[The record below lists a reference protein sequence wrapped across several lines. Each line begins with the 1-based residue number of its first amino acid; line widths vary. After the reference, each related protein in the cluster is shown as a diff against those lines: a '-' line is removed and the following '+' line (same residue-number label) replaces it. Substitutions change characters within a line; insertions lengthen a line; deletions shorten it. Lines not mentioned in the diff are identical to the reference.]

1 MGSFLQKLLT
11 NPEDFKFYT
20 GNQKGAVSPNNQ
32 NPRTIPFGRD
42 RFNDGLGDGSNQP
55 YGWKKKPGDIGIG
68 VMIDDYANSYEDTIG
83 EANIDDFIIRGGV
96 LAPLKAVR
104 DSIRLTRFFSDIKNP
119 KGILFLAKQNLL
131 SRIGTKTEA
140 SKGVGYAGGGLN
152 EGVYTPLST
161 IGQALIGFA
170 GGHLNKQGLD
180 PTGLFPGASINKY
193 QEVISENQL
202 ILPDDFI
209 NNRLINL
216 IPKPLNTNP
225 FQSTGIL
232 VSLLKGYS
240 VNPPYDPS
248 TLIEYGGG
256 PGSVLGIG
264 KTKIRFATTND
275 SFSKLTVFD
284 KKNDIN
290 SFETY
295 AGFKSH
301 PTDIN
306 RLFLLTNPT
315 SSSDILL
322 EYKGGPGSNGKVDGT
337 TKINYATDN
346 SGFKLTVL
354 DKKNNINSF
363 QQNAIAPIR
372 LVQSQVAD
380 GVNNNRLFHLLKNN
394 PQTFP
399 YFKYFPKNNSSVL
412 IEYPKGS
419 ESGFGGDPNNIVK
432 IKYATDNSGFKST
445 VFNADVYKI
454 GSFETGSGLSPQPID
469 SNRLFRLTNPTSFSD
484 ILLEYKGGPGSN
496 GKIDGSTKIKY
507 AINNSG
513 FKLTVFDDYY
523 SSNLLKADGARYKT
537 WDYSKISSQT
547 LNLDADTKSDFRSGS
562 KESGAQTFLSSSP
575 NYIVKNIEDN
585 LNLGNPGR
593 RSRNRSSYT
602 SGSDGGKP
610 LDKLNASP
618 IYESETFI
626 EGQSI
631 NNLQENQYKD
641 IIPFI
646 ISILNNEN
654 TSGGPPKKNMH
665 FRAFIDSFSDTYDAD
680 WSPIEYM
687 GRAEKLYKYK
697 GFGRKISMAFTVVAQ
712 SREEMYQMYNKLN
725 FLASS
730 LAPEY
735 LPSGYMA
742 GNIAYITLGEY
753 IYNQPGIITSL
764 TFDIPEESPW
774 EIGIDD
780 TGKRIYGTTRQVPH
794 MIKVTGFNFTP
805 IHIFKPEKQRWKDDL
820 KDIKDKNSTEL
831 LYGKGNQQY
840 IAKNSQPWI
849 ITQPQDETTF
859 EDLSLTETI
868 PQQDILV
875 T

>member
-20 GNQKGAVSPNNQ
+20 DNQKGAVNPNNQ

-140 SKGVGYAGGGLN
+140 SKGLGYAGGALN

-161 IGQALIGFA
+161 IGQALVGFA
-170 GGHLNKQGLD
+170 GTHLNKQGLD

-202 ILPDDFI
+202 ILPDDYI

-306 RLFLLTNPT
+306 RLFLLTKST

-337 TKINYATDN
+337 TKI
-346 SGFKLTVL
+346 
-354 DKKNNINSF
+354 
-363 QQNAIAPIR
+363 
-372 LVQSQVAD
+372 
-380 GVNNNRLFHLLKNN
+380 
-394 PQTFP
+394 
-399 YFKYFPKNNSSVL
+399 
-412 IEYPKGS
+412 
-419 ESGFGGDPNNIVK
+419 
-432 IKYATDNSGFKST
+432 
-445 VFNADVYKI
+445 
-454 GSFETGSGLSPQPID
+454 
-469 SNRLFRLTNPTSFSD
+469 
-484 ILLEYKGGPGSN
+484 
-496 GKIDGSTKIKY
+496 KY
-507 AINNSG
+507 AINNEG
-513 FKLTVFDDYY
+513 FKLTVFDKNN
-523 SSNLLKADGARYKT
+523 SSNLLKAEGARYKT
-537 WDYSKISSQT
+537 WNYSLINSQS
-547 LNLDADTKSDFRSGS
+547 LNLDGYINQDFRLPLINSIS
-562 KESGAQTFLSSSP
+562 KNFLSFSP
-575 NYIVKNIEDN
+575 DYQTKNIEDN

-593 RSRNRSSYT
+593 RDRNRLSYT
-602 SGSDGGKP
+602 AGSNGGEA
-610 LDKLNASP
+610 LDKLNAS
-618 IYESETFI
+618 
-626 EGQSI
+626 
-631 NNLQENQYKD
+631 
-641 IIPFI
+641 
-646 ISILNNEN
+646 
-654 TSGGPPKKNMH
+654 
-665 FRAFIDSFSDTYDAD
+665 
-680 WSPIEYM
+680 
-687 GRAEKLYKYK
+687 
-697 GFGRKISMAFTVVAQ
+697 
-712 SREEMYQMYNKLN
+712 
-725 FLASS
+725 
-730 LAPEY
+730 
-735 LPSGYMA
+735 
-742 GNIAYITLGEY
+742 Y
-753 IYNQPGIITSL
+753 IYKSNVDNGYKSKENILRYNTIHY
-764 TFDIPEESPW
+764 FN
-774 EIGIDD
+774 
-780 TGKRIYGTTRQVPH
+780 
-794 MIKVTGFNFTP
+794 IK
-805 IHIFKPEKQRWKDDL
+805 
-820 KDIKDKNSTEL
+820 
-831 LYGKGNQQY
+831 
-840 IAKNSQPWI
+840 
-849 ITQPQDETTF
+849 
-859 EDLSLTETI
+859 
-868 PQQDILV
+868 
-875 T
+875 

>member
-140 SKGVGYAGGGLN
+140 SKGLGYAGGALN

-161 IGQALIGFA
+161 IGQALVGFA
-170 GGHLNKQGLD
+170 GKHLNKQGLD

-216 IPKPLNTNP
+216 IPKPPNTNP
-225 FQSTGIL
+225 NQSTGIL

-284 KKNDIN
+284 NKNNIN
-290 SFETY
+290 SFET
-295 AGFKSH
+295 GSGLIPQLIDF
-301 PTDIN
+301 N
-306 RLFLLTNPT
+306 RLFRLTNPT
-315 SSSDILL
+315 SFSNILL

-337 TKINYATDN
+337 TKI
-346 SGFKLTVL
+346 
-354 DKKNNINSF
+354 
-363 QQNAIAPIR
+363 
-372 LVQSQVAD
+372 
-380 GVNNNRLFHLLKNN
+380 
-394 PQTFP
+394 
-399 YFKYFPKNNSSVL
+399 
-412 IEYPKGS
+412 
-419 ESGFGGDPNNIVK
+419 
-432 IKYATDNSGFKST
+432 
-445 VFNADVYKI
+445 
-454 GSFETGSGLSPQPID
+454 
-469 SNRLFRLTNPTSFSD
+469 
-484 ILLEYKGGPGSN
+484 
-496 GKIDGSTKIKY
+496 KY
-507 AINNSG
+507 AINNEG
-513 FKLTVFDDYY
+513 FKLTVFDKNN
-523 SSNLLKADGARYKT
+523 SVNLLKAEGARYKT
-537 WDYSKISSQT
+537 WNYSLINSQS
-547 LNLDADTKSDFRSGS
+547 LNLDGYINQDFRLPLINLIS
-562 KESGAQTFLSSSP
+562 KNFLSFSP
-575 NYIVKNIEDN
+575 DYQTKNIEDN
-585 LNLGNPGR
+585 FNLGNPGR
-593 RSRNRSSYT
+593 RDRNRLSYT
-602 SGSDGGKP
+602 AGSKGGEA
-610 LDKLNASP
+610 LDKLNASY
-618 IYESETFI
+618 IYKSKADDE
-626 EGQSI
+626 
-631 NNLQENQYKD
+631 YKSDGIYSD

-646 ISILNNEN
+646 ISILNNDN
-654 TSGGPPKKNMH
+654 QVGGSYKKNMH
-665 FRAFIDSFSDTYDAD
+665 FRAFIDSFSDSYDAD

-712 SREEMYQMYNKLN
+712 SREEITAMYDKLN

-735 LPSGYMA
+735 LDSETSGYMA

-753 IYNQPGIITSL
+753 IYDQPGIITSL

-780 TGKRIYGTTRQVPH
+780 DGNRLEVDDVRQVPH

-805 IHIFKPEKQRWKDDL
+805 IHKFRPEKQTF
-820 KDIKDKNSTEL
+820 KNDTLGTDSTRL
-831 LYGKGNQQY
+831 LNTGKQRY
-840 IAKNSQPWI
+840 IDQLRPESTNYDQEV
-849 ITQPQDETTF
+849 Q
-859 EDLSLTETI
+859 EDLSLII
-868 PQQDILV
+868 PTTQQDILV